1 MFTFRTIRAKKS
13 CPWNSSHLITGAL
26 QFLETSITEPCTL
39 AAGTTENHSY
49 YQWIAR
55 DIRIREFY
63 SLPTNMFSIAWF
75 ESLYII
81 CDHRGTNF
89 LTTVRVNGEK
99 VTQPKVKTIALI
111 WPRAL
116 TWSINT
122 CYILHIL
129 ILVKLN
135 QIIACMFQKYIFY
148 GNEAGNYFLSWRNS
162 LSNSEFQLC

>member
-1 MFTFRTIRAKKS
+1 MKFK
-13 CPWNSSHLITGAL
+13 P
-26 QFLETSITEPCTL
+26 
-39 AAGTTENHSY
+39 SY
-49 YQWIAR
+49 YWSFTVFR
-55 DIRIREFY
+55 NKHYRTLYLGCGNDGG
-63 SLPTNMFSIAWF
+63 SLLLPMKSKRYPDPRVLFITNKYVLDSLIW
-75 ESLYII
+75 ELYII
-81 CDHRGTNF
+81 RDHRGTNF

-122 CYILHIL
+122 CYILHT